1 MTEQE
6 ELQMYLDEQMIQELR
21 EERQK
26 EEELAYAEYMEEMKN
41 NFELLPRNV
50 LSEVCD
56 IDLIDNELESR

>member
-1 MTEQE
+1 MTEAE

>member
-26 EEELAYAEYMEEMKN
+26 EEEKAYAEYMEEMKN